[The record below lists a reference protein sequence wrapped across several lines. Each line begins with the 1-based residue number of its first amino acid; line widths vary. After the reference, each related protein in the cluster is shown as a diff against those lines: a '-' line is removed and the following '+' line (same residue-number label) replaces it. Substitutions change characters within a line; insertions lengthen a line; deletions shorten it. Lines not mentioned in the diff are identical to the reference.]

1 MNDWIPSQVG
11 LRGHPKTRRLARTLD
26 IPVPHVIGHL
36 HCLWYWALEYA
47 PDGDLEDFELED
59 IADAAGWTG
68 DAETFVTALVE
79 CGSKGRPGFLD
90 RDDASRLC
98 IHDWEENQG
107 DEFRA
112 RIQAAAKKR
121 AQRARRGQ
129 DHPPVSDSGDSVPEE
144 GDTVPQ
150 TQDTV
155 PDSRDLARAPKT
167 GPDRTRPDQNDTRSP
182 PDGPAR
188 ARASPEAVVELFHE
202 LCPSLPRIRQLTD
215 SRRRRLCNLPR
226 RLGDV
231 TVSEFFRRVEASDF
245 LTGRTNNGRGWRA
258 DLDWIC
264 KPEHIPRILEGSYDS
279 RASPKR
285 TAANVARALDLVRRC
300 QEAEAEH
307 DPG

>member
-90 RDDASRLC
+90 RDDAGRLC

-167 GPDRTRPDQNDTRSP
+167 GPDQTGPDRTRTTH
-182 PDGPAR
+182 A
-188 ARASPEAVVELFHE
+188 
-202 LCPSLPRIRQLTD
+202 
-215 SRRRRLCNLPR
+215 RRR
-226 RLGDV
+226 
-231 TVSEFFRRVEASDF
+231 
-245 LTGRTNNGRGWRA
+245 TGRLVPA
-258 DLDWIC
+258 
-264 KPEHIPRILEGSYDS
+264 P
-279 RASPKR
+279 APKR
-285 TAANVARALDLVRRC
+285 WSSSSTSSVPRC
-300 QEAEAEH
+300 RGSGSSPTRGVDVCATCRGAWAT
-307 DPG
+307 